1 MIQISITKVR
11 RKFFIEHFRVFTSSF
26 LDDDNNMS
34 DDQSDNDEEDDDKG
48 TFIMSSH

>member
-1 MIQISITKVR
+1 MMVR
-11 RKFFIEHFRVFTSSF
+11 IKFLYLIFLDYSL

-48 TFIMSSH
+48 LFIRSFFN